1 MKKTSFPKDYQTL
14 LSQISPTDPVVVL
27 TGAGISAPSGI
38 STFRDNNGMWEN
50 HRFEEVASPDAFY
63 KNPELVHRFYNL
75 RRQQLKS
82 VQPNEGH
89 KALVK
94 WEQNWQGPFL
104 VVSQNVDDLHERAGT
119 KKLISMHGQLTKIHC
134 VCCQKKFH
142 WTEDLETSTP
152 CANCKS
158 VDALR
163 PDIVWFGEQ
172 PIGLDKIYTALD
184 NAKIFVA
191 IGTSGNVYPAAAF
204 VRDASKAISFE
215 INNQETLVSED
226 FDYTL
231 QEGAQFGT
239 PRLVEDI
246 LKLFR

>member
-1 MKKTSFPKDYQTL
+1 
-14 LSQISPTDPVVVL
+14 
-27 TGAGISAPSGI
+27 
-38 STFRDNNGMWEN
+38 
-50 HRFEEVASPDAFY
+50 
-63 KNPELVHRFYNL
+63 
-75 RRQQLKS
+75 
-82 VQPNEGH
+82 
-89 KALVK
+89 
-94 WEQNWQGPFL
+94 
-104 VVSQNVDDLHERAGT
+104 VDDLHERAGT

-163 PDIVWFGEQ
+163 PDIVWFGEH

-204 VRDASKAISFE
+204 VRDASQAISFE
-215 INNQETLVSED
+215 INSQETLVSED
-226 FDYTL
+226 FDYTI

-246 LKLFR
+246 LKLFP